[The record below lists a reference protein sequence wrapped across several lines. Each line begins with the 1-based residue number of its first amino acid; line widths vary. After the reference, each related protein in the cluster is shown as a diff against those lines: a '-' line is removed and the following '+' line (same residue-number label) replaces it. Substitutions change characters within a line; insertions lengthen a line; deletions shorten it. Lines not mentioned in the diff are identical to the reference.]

1 MDFQPPSAAR
11 STSSR
16 RRRSACSPQPPEKPK
31 KALLFCVWAFVGLC
45 ISSVPLGAGLLVL
58 GVEALTLWH
67 IAPPRR
73 REAILAALRSGPPPS
88 SVS

>member
-1 MDFQPPSAAR
+1 M
-11 STSSR
+11 
-16 RRRSACSPQPPEKPK
+16 

-45 ISSVPLGAGLLVL
+45 ISSVSLGAGLLVL

-73 REAILAALRSGPPPS
+73 REAILAALRSGPPVLCLVGLPLPCL
-88 SVS
+88 